1 MKLLVYSVR
10 VLFLVLF
17 FFLIFTGKMVIW
29 LGLFVV
35 TIGLAVVFGR
45 IYCGYI
51 CPMNTLMEPTEW
63 FSKKLKIQSDSVP
76 KWLNS
81 EKISL
86 IVLIFSVL
94 SLILFKKIF
103 SINIPLLAIILIISV
118 IMTLRFKPEIFHNKI
133 CPFGL
138 LQKLFGKHAL
148 FSKTIISD
156 KCVGCKLCENVC
168 PSKAIE
174 VSKENKKAII
184 NTAYCHQCINCTLVC
199 SKSAIV
205 YRKK

>member
-1 MKLLVYSVR
+1 MLLVFSVR
-10 VLFLVLF
+10 VLFLLLF
-17 FFLIFTGKMVIW
+17 TFLVFTGNIMGW

-35 TIGLAVVFGR
+35 SIVLAVFFGR

-51 CPMNTLMEPTEW
+51 CPMNTFMEPTEW
-63 FSKKLKIQSDSVP
+63 LSKKLKIQSDSVP

-86 IVLIFSVL
+86 VVLIASVL
-94 SLILFKKIF
+94 SVILFKRIF
-103 SINIPLLAIILIISV
+103 YINIPILPILLIISV
-118 IMTLRFKPEIFHNKI
+118 VMTLRFKPDIFHNKI

-138 LQKLFGKHAL
+138 LQKLFGKYAL
-148 FSKTIISD
+148 FSKTVISD

-174 VSKENKKAII
+174 VSKANKKAII
-184 NTAYCHQCINCTLVC
+184 NTAYCYQCINCAVVC
-199 SKSAIV
+199 PKSAIV